1 MRLWI
6 VCVLCAAVLGG
17 CERKTS
23 TPTPR
28 RNAPQ
33 KRPATLVEVRQNFRT
48 TLLPSQDERVPVPTP
63 PSNLFKVVKYSSP
76 VGELPAYLSIA
87 PNDGKQRPAI
97 LWITGGDCNTIG
109 ESAWEDADASND
121 QSARQF
127 REAGIVMMFPALR
140 GGNDAPGKRETF
152 LGEVDDIIA
161 AAEFLAQ
168 QPGVNPQ
175 RIYLGGHSTG
185 GTLALLTAEC
195 TSRFRAVF
203 AFGPVSNVAGYG
215 QEMLAFNGE
224 SEKELIV
231 RAPILWLKDIE
242 SPTFVI
248 EGTSRGNIDDLR
260 EMARKG
266 GSDTVQ
272 FLEVRGGTHFS
283 ILAPVNKLLAKK
295 ILADTGDATPIA
307 LTVQE
312 LTSAMRA
319 K

>member
-6 VCVLCAAVLGG
+6 VCVVGAVLLAG
-17 CERKTS
+17 CERKSS
-23 TPTPR
+23 TPAPK
-28 RNAPQ
+28 RNPPA

-48 TLLPSQDERVPVPTP
+48 TLLPSQEERIPVPTP
-63 PSNLFKVVKYSSP
+63 PARLFKVVKYPSP
-76 VGELPAYLSIA
+76 VGDLPAYLSVW
-87 PNDGKQRPAI
+87 PDDGKQRPAI
-97 LWITGGDCNTIG
+97 IWITGGDCNTIG
-109 ESAWEDADASND
+109 ESAWEEADADND
-121 QSARQF
+121 QSARQY
-127 REAGIVMMFPALR
+127 REAGVIMMFPALR
-140 GGNDAPGKRETF
+140 GGNDAPGKRETY
-152 LGEVDDIIA
+152 LGEVDDLLA
-161 AAEFLAQ
+161 AAQFLSQ

-185 GTLALLTAEC
+185 GTLALLTSEC
-195 TSRFRAVF
+195 SNRFRAVF

-231 RAPILWLKDIE
+231 RAPILWLKDVT

-266 GSDTVQ
+266 GSDAVQ

-283 ILAPVNKLLAKK
+283 ILAPVNRLLAKK
-295 ILADTGDATPIA
+295 ILADTDDATPIS
-307 LTVQE
+307 LTAEE
-312 LTSAMRA
+312 LRRAMSS